1 MSHYTQDEL
10 EYIARQIARLIVST
24 EALHERFGTR
34 QNAEQAAARVHEEAD
49 EVTAAMRHNDVEHA
63 EAEIV
68 DVWVTAFGLPRA
80 IDSDALHV
88 ARRID
93 EIIAKNDAK
102 TLLTHELRHDGK
114 IARRKRT
121 NSASRA

>member
-1 MSHYTQDEL
+1 MSYTDTDLAE
-10 EYIARQIARLIVST
+10 IAAAITRLIVST

-49 EVTAAMRHNDVEHA
+49 EVVSAMRQNDVEHA

-80 IDSDALHV
+80 IDSNALNV

-93 EIIAKNDAK
+93 EVVAKNNAK
-102 TLLTHELRHDGK
+102 THDTHELRHDGK
-114 IARRKRT
+114 IARKRR
-121 NSASRA
+121 RAG